1 MQFARLFCSALLFA
15 LALRISSLLHEGAH
29 ALVGWG
35 FNASMTVSDFTIH
48 ARAPAPVAIAMAAA
62 GPLYSLVQGFACA
75 WLLGKLEPK
84 GTLFRLFLVWLSLH
98 GFSAAFGYLL
108 TAFAGRGDVAVI
120 CRLLQ
125 AGTVLKALLVGLG
138 ALGIL
143 WTGWLGAR
151 LMLPFA
157 ENVALLEAPSAR
169 ASLLLELAVL
179 PWVLGALMVVAFSW
193 PFQNRFG
200 LLYEFVAGAFTI
212 AAYRFARRTAAPPLV
227 QGWHEVQ
234 IWPWALATV
243 IVLLVSRL
251 TIGRP
256 Q

>member
-1 MQFARLFCSALLFA
+1 VKAVR
-15 LALRISSLLHEGAH
+15 RTE
-29 ALVGWG
+29 
-35 FNASMTVSDFTIH
+35 
-48 ARAPAPVAIAMAAA
+48 
-62 GPLYSLVQGFACA
+62 
-75 WLLGKLEPK
+75 
-84 GTLFRLFLVWLSLH
+84 
-98 GFSAAFGYLL
+98 LL
-108 TAFAGRGDVAVI
+108 TAFAGGGDIGLI
-120 CRLLQ
+120 CGLLG
-125 AGTVLKALLVGLG
+125 AGNVVRALLMVLG

-157 ENVALLEAPSAR
+157 EHVASLEAASAR

-179 PWVLGALMVVAFSW
+179 PWLLGALAIVACSW

-200 LLYEFVAGAFTI
+200 LLYQVASGAFTI
-212 AAYRFARRTAAPPLV
+212 AAYRFARRSSAPPLV
-227 QGWHEVQ
+227 HGWQEAR

-243 IVLLVSRL
+243 LVLIVSRL